1 MGSVIGDAE
10 IQASWP
16 YWNTT
21 ATTTTWTCW
30 VVTQNAL
37 GCVRVEYQKYLYDDI
52 EERTNKLTPS
62 SQSAWVR
69 PLSGVT
75 ELRWGAVYEEQAEF
89 DTYYPAEPLTVTF
102 TDWETKI
109 GEADFPVDQRPK
121 ADQLLAA
128 IRKSLKLLSARR
140 LGRRKCVVKGEVPTP
155 PRGPKPCSCNSTYP
169 CRTWLGAARTQ
180 PGGSP
185 RRP

>member
-1 MGSVIGDAE
+1 VISVIIDQNRWLHLQQHASVGDRGAPQAVLVAMGSVIGDAE

-75 ELRWGAVYEEQAEF
+75 ELRWGAVYAEQAEF

-128 IRKSLKLLSARR
+128 IRKSL
-140 LGRRKCVVKGEVPTP
+140 
-155 PRGPKPCSCNSTYP
+155 NF
-169 CRTWLGAARTQ
+169 
-180 PGGSP
+180 
-185 RRP
+185 